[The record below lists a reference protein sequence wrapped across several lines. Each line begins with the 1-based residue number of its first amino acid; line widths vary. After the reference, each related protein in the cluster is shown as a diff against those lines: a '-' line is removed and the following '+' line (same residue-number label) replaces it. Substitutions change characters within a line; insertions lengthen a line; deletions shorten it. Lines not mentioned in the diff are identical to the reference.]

1 MKFQSIPMNS
11 KIYILA
17 LVLFTLCSC
26 ERIKNK
32 TQDTINAGGEAV
44 GQSATEFAEGISE
57 GIDKTLEA
65 KIKLSPNLKEK
76 GLSTGKYEITDNPL
90 GGNDNLLTLYLIF
103 DKGFNDIL
111 RVKVFDKNGL
121 ETGRAKLEVKG
132 IKGDANYFDFTFG
145 ERVEIEAR
153 SLIVV
158 E

>member
-1 MKFQSIPMNS
+1 MKSS
-11 KIYILA
+11 IYIFVFAISL
-17 LVLFTLCSC
+17 LFSC
-26 ERIKNK
+26 ERVKNK

-44 GQSATEFAEGISE
+44 GQSATEFVEGISE
-57 GIDKTLEA
+57 GIDKTLES
-65 KIKLSPNLKEK
+65 KVKLSPNLITN
-76 GLSTGKYEITDNPL
+76 GLSTGKFEISDNPL

-103 DKGFNDIL
+103 DKDFDGIL

-145 ERVEIEAR
+145 DRVKIEAR

>member
-1 MKFQSIPMNS
+1 MKSS
-11 KIYILA
+11 IYISVFTILM
-17 LVLFTLCSC
+17 LFSC
-26 ERIKNK
+26 ERVKNK
-32 TQDTINAGGEAV
+32 TQETINAGGEAV
-44 GQSATEFAEGISE
+44 GQSATEFVEGVSE

-65 KIKLSPNLKEK
+65 KVKLSPNLINK
-76 GLSTGKYEITDNPL
+76 GLSTGKFEITDNPL

-103 DKGFNDIL
+103 DKDFDGIL

-132 IKGDANYFDFTFG
+132 IKGDANYSDFTFG
-145 ERVEIEAR
+145 NRVEIEAR

>member
-1 MKFQSIPMNS
+1 MKSS
-11 KIYILA
+11 IYIFIIA
-17 LVLFTLCSC
+17 VFTLFSC

-32 TQDTINAGGEAV
+32 TQETINASGEAV

-65 KIKLSPNLKEK
+65 KVKLSPSLLDN
-76 GLSTGKYEITDNPL
+76 GLTTGKFEITDNPL
-90 GGNDNLLTLYLIF
+90 GGNDNLLTIYLIF
-103 DKGFNDIL
+103 DKDFDGIL

>member
-1 MKFQSIPMNS
+1 MKSR
-11 KIYILA
+11 IYILA
-17 LVLFTLCSC
+17 LTLFTLLSC

-32 TQDTINAGGEAV
+32 TQETINAGGEAV

-65 KIKLSPNLKEK
+65 KVKLSPSLLDN
-76 GLSTGKYEITDNPL
+76 GLTTGKFEITDNPL

-103 DKGFNDIL
+103 DKDFDGIL